1 MLDDDFDLDPTV
13 EKVVHLARRAVALD
27 PAARRRLLVAARSL
41 PRPSSPPNR
50 WAWLTSARS
59 LRLSPLAGAALAAG
73 LVGVGVLV
81 GLDLGTQRSH
91 AVAGSRGERAVGL
104 PRSPV
109 VPEWAARRDGVK
121 FVLVAPQAARV
132 SLVGDFNGWDPAAT
146 PMQRTPTGGTWSV
159 VVPLSAGRHEYA
171 FVVDGKHWLPDPS
184 APLAP
189 VDGLGAPNSV
199 VLVSGSSS

>member
-1 MLDDDFDLDPTV
+1 MLDDDLEFDPAL
-13 EKVVHLARRAVALD
+13 ERVVAVARRPVAVD
-27 PAARRRLLVAARSL
+27 PAARGRLLAALRAEA
-41 PRPSSPPNR
+41 RPSR
-50 WAWLTSARS
+50 GRAGWVARLTDARS

-73 LVGVGVLV
+73 LVGVGVLL
-81 GLDLGTQRSH
+81 GLDLAS
-91 AVAGSRGERAVGL
+91 SPPRAVVNAD
-104 PRSPV
+104 PRGAEKLGV
-109 VPEWAARRDGVK
+109 LEQRAARDGVK

-159 VVPLSAGRHEYA
+159 VVPLKAGRHEYA

>member
-1 MLDDDFDLDPTV
+1 MLDDDLEFDPALEHVVTV
-13 EKVVHLARRAVALD
+13 ARRPVAMD
-27 PAARRRLLVAARSL
+27 PAARRRLLVAIRAEA
-41 PRPSSPPNR
+41 RPSRHPPR
-50 WAWLTSARS
+50 WAWLTEVRS
-59 LRLSPLAGAALAAG
+59 LRLSPVAGLALAAG
-73 LVGVGVLV
+73 LVGIGVLV
-81 GLDLGTQRSH
+81 GLDLGSPR
-91 AVAGSRGERAVGL
+91 AVADAGSGASVTEKPGQ
-104 PRSPV
+104 
-109 VPEWAARRDGVK
+109 VPDREVPNGVK